1 MLSLYYAIVG
11 TGTDT
16 NQGLG
21 RFLAVIILVIL
32 AGGSL
37 FWALGA

>member
-21 RFLAVIILVIL
+21 RFLGVVVLFILV
-32 AGGSL
+32 GGGI